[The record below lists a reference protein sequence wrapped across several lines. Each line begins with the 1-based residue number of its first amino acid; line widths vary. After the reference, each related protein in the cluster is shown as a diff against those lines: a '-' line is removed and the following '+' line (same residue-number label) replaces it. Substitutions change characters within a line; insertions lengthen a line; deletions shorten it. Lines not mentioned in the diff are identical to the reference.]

1 MLEQKIGL
9 AAASIGL
16 AAALSLAPQ
25 LHAGELETNEAQEL
39 VAARQGGMVMSVFT
53 LARLSAAA
61 TDEKPL
67 TGAAFPA
74 SGLAAFARSLPTLFA
89 PGTRSSSGHSK
100 ALPSVWDDAD
110 GFAARI
116 ADYQAA
122 TGELEAAAKTDDRAA
137 FTAALAKTKAACKAC
152 HDSYR
157 AEPQ

>member
-1 MLEQKIGL
+1 MVGKKIAFAGAIIGL
-9 AAASIGL
+9 AM
-16 AAALSLAPQ
+16 ALSLAPQ
-25 LHAGELETNEAQEL
+25 LRAGETGAAEVQDLI
-39 VAARQGGMVMSVFT
+39 AARQGGMVMSVFT

-61 TDEKPL
+61 TDDKPL

-74 SGLAAFARSLPTLFA
+74 GGLATFARSLPTLFA

-122 TGELEAAAKTDDRAA
+122 TGELEAAAKADDRAA

-157 AEPQ
+157 AEVQ